1 MKNFLPH
8 SPQPSFAYI
17 FPAKPYAARVSAEL
31 QPHPEDANA
40 DMIHGSLQ
48 GEGWVSG
55 RGRPRMRC
63 PPPDRGD
70 GGLSPVPGGA
80 GSGCSVGY

>member
-8 SPQPSFAYI
+8 SPQPSLACIFA
-17 FPAKPYAARVSAEL
+17 AKAYVARLSAEL

-48 GEGWVSG
+48 GEG
-55 RGRPRMRC
+55 
-63 PPPDRGD
+63 
-70 GGLSPVPGGA
+70 
-80 GSGCSVGY
+80 